1 MYNMDELIF
10 DEPITEINDE
20 AILRINKAYKM
31 TTDQIVDYFR
41 TEAKKKKIPIGRK
54 KVDKIMNAYNWIKAG
69 YNQALEQYNE
79 KLMQQKP
86 RKRKK
91 TKTEKFIK
99 SVKKPIPAREI
110 ILEEPDED
118 VPLKPKINMRW
129 NAYLNAYE
137 PVRKKPEP
145 THYYNKQGKKVILV
159 N

>member
-1 MYNMDELIF
+1 MDELIF
-10 DEPITEINDE
+10 DEPITEINEE

-31 TTDQIVDYFR
+31 TTEQIVDMFR

-54 KVDKIMNAYNWIKAG
+54 KVDKIKNAYNWIKTAF
-69 YNQALEQYNE
+69 NQALEQYNE
-79 KLMQQKP
+79 KLMQRKP
-86 RKRKK
+86 RKRK
-91 TKTEKFIK
+91 TKK
-99 SVKKPIPAREI
+99 SVPVPARKI